1 MALTIS
7 TVLVGLVTSVFIAQS
22 DLYDDVIR
30 RSNAH
35 GNVRSVMELVAGDVR
50 GASEGAFV
58 VATSDRMVLRVPVT
72 VGIVC
77 EIQGS
82 AVSTY
87 LPRSGT
93 GLDTASVTGYA
104 FRGPSGAWSYV
115 ADTWSGLYDGSGT
128 AVKDDCGGAGMD
140 TTGIPASHFVDL
152 AGPGSHAYATTGGAL
167 LLHRDLELELAPSG
181 LEPSETGVFRGTA
194 GTTLVEVASGLGAAS
209 AFEYRLRGEDSFAS
223 SVSGTDLAGIHA
235 VRVTVEAVA
244 ERGGAGLDP
253 YEYTLS
259 RVLSVRNE
267 RWE

>member
-1 MALTIS
+1 
-7 TVLVGLVTSVFIAQS
+7 
-22 DLYDDVIR
+22 
-30 RSNAH
+30 
-35 GNVRSVMELVAGDVR
+35 MELVAGDVR

-58 VATSDRMVLRVPVT
+58 AATGNRMVLRVPVT

-87 LPRSGT
+87 LPRSGA

-104 FRGPSGAWSYV
+104 FRDPSGAWSYV

-128 AVKDDCGGAGMD
+128 AVKDDCGAAGMD

-152 AGPGSHAYATTGGAL
+152 AGPGSQTWATTGGAL
-167 LLHRDLELELAPSG
+167 LLHRDLELEFTTSG
-181 LEPSETGVFRGTA
+181 LDPSHIGLFRGTD
-194 GTTLVEVASGLGAAS
+194 GSTPVEVASGLGTGS
-209 AFEYRLRGEDSFAS
+209 GFEYRLRGENSFAS
-223 SVSGTDLAGIHA
+223 TVSSGDLAAIHA
-235 VRVTVEAVA
+235 VRLTVEAVA
-244 ERGGAGLDP
+244 EREGAGLDP

-259 RVLSVRNE
+259 RVVPVRNE